1 MIGTRLS
8 RYKIV
13 EQIGAGGMG
22 VVYRAQDERL
32 GRDVALKVL
41 PTSALVDE
49 VSRKRFRK
57 EALTLSQLNHPSI
70 ATVYDYD
77 SADGIEFLV
86 MELIAGQSLD
96 ERLQN
101 GPLQEKEAIQIAQ
114 QLAQGLVAAHQAGVI
129 HRDLKPSN
137 VRITPDGRAKIL
149 DFGVAQLVKQGDWS
163 ATLSTTSAPGAGTVP
178 YMAPEQLRDDIADPR
193 TDIYSF
199 GALLYELVTG
209 QRPFPETHGPRLI
222 DAILNKLPKPVQ
234 EINKKVSAHLA
245 LVIEKA
251 MDKNPAHRYQSAR
264 ELLVDVER
272 ILLPTQTGVPLD
284 LPARRG
290 SKLGWIAGVAAV
302 VLALA
307 TAFGLDIG
315 GIRSRLFAPGGPPR
329 IDSVAVLPLEN
340 LSGDPSQ
347 AYFADGI
354 TDALINELTRIR
366 ALRVI
371 SRWSVV
377 RYKGTDKS
385 LAQIAKELN
394 VDGIV
399 IGSVQRAGDRVLVR
413 VQLNHP
419 ATDTNLWANR
429 YESELRDVLSM
440 QNELV
445 TQIAGEMH
453 VQLTAQEQARLTQ
466 RRQVNPEA
474 LDAYLQGRFQWNKR
488 TEDGYRTALK
498 LFQVAIEKDPNY
510 APAYAGLADTYD
522 LLGGGRYLPPSEA
535 RPMAKSAAEKALQLD
550 ESLAEAHTA
559 LASLLYDDAELPAAE
574 REFKR
579 ALELNPGYATAHHWY
594 AWYLS
599 AVGKHDEAIQHMRI
613 ALEREPFS
621 LIIRTNAGFMQ
632 YLAGNYDKAIEQCK
646 AARDLD
652 PSFGAQQECLAQCYL
667 EIGKYDEALK
677 ELRGAADV
685 DQAELGYALA
695 VAGHKDEA
703 HVLLAEMQKR
713 AKTSYV
719 APYDFAVIYTGL
731 DERNSAFEWLEKA
744 RQEKDS
750 RLVTIKVHP
759 RYKKLRND
767 SRFRDLLVRMGLADP
782 PLR

>member
-22 VVYRAQDERL
+22 VVYRARDERL
-32 GRDVALKVL
+32 GRDVALKLL
-41 PTSALVDE
+41 PMGALVDE
-49 VSRKRFRK
+49 VARKRFRK
-57 EALTLSQLNHPSI
+57 EAQTLSQLNHPSI
-70 ATVYDYD
+70 ATVYDFD

-101 GPLQEKEAIQIAQ
+101 GPVPEREAVQVGV
-114 QLAQGLVAAHQAGVI
+114 QLAQGLVAAHQAGII

-137 VRITPDGRAKIL
+137 LRITPDQRTKIL
-149 DFGVAQLVKQGDWS
+149 DFGVAQLVRQGDWS

-193 TDIYSF
+193 TDIYSA

-209 QRPFPETHGPRLI
+209 QRPFRETHGPRLI
-222 DAILNKLPKPVQ
+222 DAILNKTPPPVR
-234 EINKKVSAHLA
+234 EINKKLSPHLA

-251 MDKNPAHRYQSAR
+251 MDKDPARRYQTAR
-264 ELLVDVER
+264 ELLVDLDR
-272 ILLPTQTGVPLD
+272 LLVPTQTGL
-284 LPARRG
+284 LPDVSAAPR
-290 SKLGWIAGVAAV
+290 KPWGWLAGIA
-302 VLALA
+302 VLALF
-307 TAFGLDIG
+307 TGIVGLDVG
-315 GIRSRLFAPGGPPR
+315 GIRSRWGTPAGPPK
-329 IDSVAVLPLEN
+329 IESLAVLPLEN

-347 AYFADGI
+347 DYFADGI
-354 TDALINELTRIR
+354 TDALVNELTRIR

-377 RYKGTDKS
+377 RYKGTDKT
-385 LAQIAKELN
+385 LKQIAKELN

-399 IGSVQRAGDRVLVR
+399 VGSVQRSGNRVLVR
-413 VQLNHP
+413 VQLNYP
-419 ATDTNLWANR
+419 ATDANLWANR

-445 TQIAGEMH
+445 GQIAGEMH

-474 LDAYLQGRFQWNKR
+474 LDAYLQGRFHWNKR
-488 TEDGYRTALK
+488 SEEGYRTAIK
-498 LFQVAIEKDPNY
+498 LFQLALEKDPNY
-510 APAYAGLADTYD
+510 APAYAGLADAYD
-522 LLGGGRYLPPSEA
+522 LLGGGRYLPPAEA
-535 RPMAKSAAEKALQLD
+535 RPMAKAAARKALELD

-559 LASLLYDDAELPAAE
+559 LASLLYDDADLPGAE
-574 REFKR
+574 RQFKR
-579 ALELNPGYATAHHWY
+579 ALELNPGYATTHHWY

-599 AVGKHDEAIQHMRI
+599 AVGKHDEAIRHMQI

-621 LIIRTNAGFMQ
+621 LIIRTNTGFMQ
-632 YLAGNYDKAIEQCK
+632 YLAGRYEKAIEQCR
-646 AARDLD
+646 AALDLD
-652 PSFGAQQECLAQCYL
+652 PSFGAPQECIAQSYL
-667 EIGKYDEALK
+667 EIGKYDEAIT
-677 ELRGAADV
+677 ELRRTPDL
-685 DQAELGYALA
+685 DQAELGYALGA
-695 VAGHKDEA
+695 AGRKEEA
-703 HVLLAEMQKR
+703 RALLGELQKR
-713 AKTSYV
+713 ARTSYV
-719 APYDFAVIYTGL
+719 SPYDFAVIYTGL
-731 DERNSAFEWLEKA
+731 DERDAAFAWLEKA

-759 RYKKLRND
+759 RYKKLRQD
-767 SRFRDLLVRMGLADP
+767 PRFQELLGRMGLADT
-782 PLR
+782 LAK